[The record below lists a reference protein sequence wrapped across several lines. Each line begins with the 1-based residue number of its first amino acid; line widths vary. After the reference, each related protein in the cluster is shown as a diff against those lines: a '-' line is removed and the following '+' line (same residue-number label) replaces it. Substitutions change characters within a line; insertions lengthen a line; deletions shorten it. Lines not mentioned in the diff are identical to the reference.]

1 MTARPTGPES
11 LEEFVKFFLDPSHNA
26 VGRWPETLTLLR
38 EAALGGGPAPIVLP
52 RLTDDDKFQL
62 YVIARQ
68 PEETTR
74 VRDLLTSFVGASFA
88 ARGDTAPARLDER
101 DPVDQRVREQ
111 FGSGS
116 AFVVGVDTMPAR
128 RPLREAAELMV
139 RVVNGAPHR
148 HWTAPR
154 PLNRQLADFE
164 AALLGGAPQTAE
176 ALLEQITRRGGLSPA
191 NLIGLRLKLLAVC
204 GRDADL
210 LRLPGLDRALLL
222 EPPREVKEY
231 VLAAVYGA
239 VLGPVLEAEGLV
251 AAVRALAGPSVP
263 RNLPTGE
270 DPLHHGDAAVAV
282 LLVALHGQG
291 ESARLADVVR
301 ALDAAGRSEAVPDV
315 LRDVLAVPAEEP
327 PAPAAE
333 PDLEP
338 EPEQSAGPVPL
349 SWADLIGAVANDDH
363 SAFVL
368 ARAIDAGGQEG
379 WTIDPAQDS
388 LIAERLSSCVD
399 EEYERIWHAVLAP
412 FLKALLDSREAMPL
426 TLSQV
431 VASSAGSRRDPA
443 GLAVLGLL
451 LTLSL
456 RSAPSASAYRELLDH
471 VSLMAE
477 QWVAPETAEQALDY
491 VDLLLAYAAPD
502 EDARVQCALEL
513 LTPLRGRANRLE
525 PELLD
530 VARTLSEELG
540 LNDLGWPGRN
550 QRPAERVGLPPAKV
564 LVYGLDEKVL
574 VRVKEMTEKH
584 HPQVKVSTAS
594 DKVGSS
600 SLRQKVRSADRI
612 VMITQCAT
620 HAATGFIGQHAKH
633 ASDIV
638 YPPGA
643 GSASVYQALVRAVA
657 PGHPDVD

>member
-1 MTARPTGPES
+1 MTVLPAGSES
-11 LEEFVKFFLDPSHNA
+11 LEEFVKFFLDPSHNE
-26 VGRWPETLTLLR
+26 VGRWPDSLTPLR

-52 RLTDDDKFQL
+52 RLTDSDDRFRL
-62 YVIARQ
+62 YVIARK

-74 VRDLLTSFVGASFA
+74 VRDLLASFVGASFA
-88 ARGDTAPARLDER
+88 ARGDTVPVRLDER
-101 DPVDQRVREQ
+101 DPVDRRVREQ
-111 FGSGS
+111 FGPGS
-116 AFVVGVDTMPAR
+116 TFVVGVDTIRTR

-139 RVVNGAPHR
+139 RVVNSAPHR
-148 HWTAPR
+148 YWTAPR

-176 ALLEQITRRGGLSPA
+176 ALLEQVTRRGGLSPA
-191 NLIGLRLKLLAVC
+191 NLIGLRVKLLAVC
-204 GRDADL
+204 GRDAEL
-210 LRLPGLDRALLL
+210 LSLPGLDRALLL

-231 VLAAVYGA
+231 VLAAVYGLL
-239 VLGPVLEAEGLV
+239 LGPALETGDLA
-251 AAVRALAGPSVP
+251 AAVRTLADPRVP
-263 RNLPTGE
+263 KNLPTGE
-270 DPLHHGDAAVAV
+270 DPLRHGDAAVAV

-291 ESARLADVVR
+291 ESGRLADAVR
-301 ALDAAGRSEAVPDV
+301 LLEAAGRGRAVPEP
-315 LRDVLAVPAEEP
+315 LRGVLAVPVEEV
-327 PAPAAE
+327 PAPTA
-333 PDLEP
+333 EP
-338 EPEQSAGPVPL
+338 EPAPEQPADHVPL
-349 SWADLIGAVANDDH
+349 SWVDLIGAVADNDH
-363 SAFVL
+363 SAFAL

-379 WTIDPAQDS
+379 WPVDPGQDS

-412 FLKALLDSREAMPL
+412 FLKALLDSREAMPK
-426 TLSQV
+426 TLGQV

-456 RSAPSASAYRELLDH
+456 RSAPSVSAYRELLDH

-502 EDARVQCALEL
+502 GDARIQCALEL
-513 LTPLRGRANRLE
+513 LTPLRGRANRLD

-540 LNDLGWPGRN
+540 LDDLGWPERD
-550 QRPAERVGLPPAKV
+550 QRESEQAGLPSAKV

-574 VRVKEMTEKH
+574 VRVKEMTAKH

-600 SLRQKVRSADRI
+600 SLRQKIRSADRI

-633 ASDIV
+633 PDDIV
-638 YPPGA
+638 YPTGA

-657 PGHPDVD
+657 PRRPEAD